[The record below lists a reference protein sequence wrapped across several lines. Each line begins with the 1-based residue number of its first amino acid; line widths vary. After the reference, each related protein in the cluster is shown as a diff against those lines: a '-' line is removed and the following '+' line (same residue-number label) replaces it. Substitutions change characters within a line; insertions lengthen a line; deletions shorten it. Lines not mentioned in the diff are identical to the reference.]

1 MKHPAYTSEQRQR
14 EQLLEIGEMLRQAR
28 QNQGKALREMAQ
40 VTLIRQPLLI
50 AIETADLSE
59 LPEPVYVRGL
69 IRRYADALDLDGE
82 TLSSQYFSRPNL
94 NHSRGRGLRLPVAQL
109 RPLHLYSVYVLLL
122 MASVS
127 GLSYFLKQTAPD
139 IAAPPILDPEAVEQ
153 LMPQQAPATKPPVVT
168 TAVEEE
174 LSAPTSDSPIV
185 VNVEMVQQSWM
196 RIVVDGTTQFEGIL
210 QQGDARSWSAE
221 ESLTIRAGNAGGV
234 LVSYNQG
241 ESKTMGEPGRVVEQT
256 FRQGEAISLNTETAA
271 NIQ

>member
-1 MKHPAYTSEQRQR
+1 MKHSAYTNEQRQR

-28 QNQGKALREMAQ
+28 QSQGKALGEMAQ
-40 VTLIRQPLLI
+40 ATLIRQPLLV

-82 TLSSQYFSRPNL
+82 TLSSQYFSRPSINQ
-94 NHSRGRGLRLPVAQL
+94 GRGKGGRFPSAQL
-109 RPLHLYSVYVLLL
+109 RPLHLYSVYVLLI

-139 IAAPPILDPEAVEQ
+139 TAAPPILDPEAIEQ
-153 LMPQQAPATKPPVVT
+153 LRPQQTPETKPSVVASTEPAEPVF
-168 TAVEEE
+168 
-174 LSAPTSDSPIV
+174 DSPILLE
-185 VNVEMVQQSWM
+185 VEVTQQSWM
-196 RIVVDGTTQFEGIL
+196 RIVVDGSTQFEGIL
-210 QQGDARSWSAE
+210 QQGDARSWAAE

-234 LVSYNQG
+234 IVSYNKG

-256 FRQGEAISLNTETAA
+256 FRPSETISLNTETASSA
-271 NIQ
+271 Q